1 MSKLLTNTFIYII
14 FIFSFNNANCQCIL
28 NFDSK
33 QSVNKWKTINDDVMG
48 GVSTSDIKYINNDYA
63 IFSGN
68 ISLENN
74 GGFAS
79 IRRQLSGVNLYN
91 KKSIVLRIKGDGKK
105 YQLRI
110 KKNRFDYYSYVYSFP
125 TSGNWESVSVELAS
139 MYPSFRGQRLDFSNF
154 SAKQIQQI
162 SILIANNKEE
172 QFNLIIDEICI
183 Q

>member
-1 MSKLLTNTFIYII
+1 MSII
-14 FIFSFNNANCQCIL
+14 SFSTANCQCIL

-33 QSVNKWKTINDDVMG
+33 QSVSKWKTINDDVMG
-48 GVSTSDIKYINNDYA
+48 GVSTSVITYNNEYA
-63 IFSGN
+63 VFSGN
-68 ISLENN
+68 ISLKNN

-79 IRRQLSGVNLYN
+79 IRRQLSGINLYN
-91 KKSIVLRIKGDGKK
+91 KKSIVLRVKGDGKN

-125 TSGNWESVSVELAS
+125 TSGTWESVSVELAS

-162 SILIANNKEE
+162 SILIANNQEE

>member
-1 MSKLLTNTFIYII
+1 MSKFLTNTFLYII
-14 FIFSFNNANCQCIL
+14 STFSFNNANCQCIL

-33 QSVNKWKTINDDVMG
+33 QSVSKWKTINDDVMG
-48 GVSTSDIKYINNDYA
+48 GVSTSEVTYNNNDYA

-68 ISLENN
+68 VSLENN

-91 KKSIVLRIKGDGKK
+91 KKSIVLKVKGDGKN

-139 MYPSFRGQRLDFSNF
+139 MYPSFRGQRLNFSNF
-154 SAKQIQQI
+154 SDKQIQQI
-162 SILIANNKEE
+162 SILIANDKEE
-172 QFNLIIDEICI
+172 EFNLIIDEICI

>member
-1 MSKLLTNTFIYII
+1 MSKLLTNTFIYILS
-14 FIFSFNNANCQCIL
+14 IFSFNNVNCQCIL

-33 QSVNKWKTINDDVMG
+33 QSVSKWKTINDDVMG
-48 GVSTSDIKYINNDYA
+48 GFSTSGLAYNNNDYA

-68 ISLENN
+68 VSLENN

-91 KKSIVLRIKGDGKK
+91 KKSIVLKVKGDGKN

>member
-1 MSKLLTNTFIYII
+1 MSKFLTNTFLYFIS
-14 FIFSFNNANCQCIL
+14 IFSFNNANCQCIL

-33 QSVNKWKTINDDVMG
+33 ESVSKWKSINDDVMG
-48 GVSTSDIKYINNDYA
+48 GVSTSDVTYNNNNYA

-68 ISLENN
+68 VSLENN

-79 IRRQLSGVNLYN
+79 IRRQLSGVNLYD

-110 KKNRFDYYSYVYSFP
+110 KKNRFDYYSYVYSFT
-125 TSGNWESVSVELAS
+125 TSGSWESVLVDLAS
-139 MYPSFRGQRLDFSNF
+139 MYPVFRGQKLNFSNF
-154 SAKQIQQI
+154 SDKQIQQI
-162 SILIANNKEE
+162 SILIANDKEE
-172 QFNLIIDEICI
+172 EFNLIIDEICI